1 MPSSTFASPTDAI
14 VSDSRQFELARRMR
28 QSPAGITLNRLTRKA
43 DWQDQ
48 SAVLSQR
55 EFMLLDYLMRSP
67 GYIFSR
73 KQILQHVW
81 NFNFD
86 PQTNVVDVCVQ
97 RIRKKLISDKNSK
110 SIFPIESIRGVGYR
124 INLEGVA

>member
-1 MPSSTFASPTDAI
+1 EETT
-14 VSDSRQFELARRMR
+14 VV
-28 QSPAGITLNRLTRKA
+28 AGITLNRLTRKA

-73 KQILQHVW
+73 KQILRHVW
-81 NFNFD
+81 NISFD

-97 RIRKKLISDKNSK
+97 RIRKKLISDKNIK
-110 SIFPIESIRGVGYR
+110 SVFPIESIRGVGYR
-124 INLEGVA
+124 INLESLA